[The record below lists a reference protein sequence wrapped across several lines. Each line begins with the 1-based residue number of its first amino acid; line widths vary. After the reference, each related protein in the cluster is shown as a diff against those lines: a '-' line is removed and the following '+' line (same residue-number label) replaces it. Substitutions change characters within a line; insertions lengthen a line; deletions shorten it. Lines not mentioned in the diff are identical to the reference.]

1 MYCDLCRKEQAVFFV
16 RTSNGELHVCEAC
29 ARRRGISTDGKKNGN
44 EGKSNLTAIFSSILR
59 AGAEETSGVCRRC
72 GMSRMEVT
80 KTGKV
85 GCPHCYDVFSME
97 VAARLHAE
105 GGVLSYNGAMPK
117 NVRFPGT
124 ESYPEKQAGG
134 APEKAENK
142 EPAVCENTV
151 SSAEENPTAATT
163 VSSAEEQQK
172 TEEMPAAKKVRKS
185 FKIIEISHAK
195 ADEAVADDRTSAE
208 ETPKRVYRRRKTAA
222 LS

>member
-80 KTGKV
+80 KAGKV

-134 APEKAENK
+134 APEKAENASG
-142 EPAVCENTV
+142 EF
-151 SSAEENPTAATT
+151 TAAAGAFF
-163 VSSAEEQQK
+163 SALPGGEK
-172 TEEMPAAKKVRKS
+172 
-185 FKIIEISHAK
+185 
-195 ADEAVADDRTSAE
+195 
-208 ETPKRVYRRRKTAA
+208 KTAEPVHLLREELRA
-222 LS
+222 AVLQEDYERAAVLRDRLKEAEGRHE